1 MILKNIEKLAVDAN
15 PLLSAIIGGQ
25 TRTVFL
31 NTPKTTFYTTLFN
44 YKEVEKYIPILST
57 KRKIPIEDLY
67 FVFSMLPLS
76 VCDEDFYKNKIKQ
89 AKRMIEKRDP
99 ADVHPALQKARGVNL
114 IPESWCGVHLF
125 ALGLKLGCPVW
136 SNDKDFKGLGIEV
149 YSTLDLIR

>member
-25 TRTVFL
+25 ARTVFL
-31 NTPKTTFYTTLFN
+31 NAQKTTFYTTLFN

-67 FVFSMLPLS
+67 LAFSMLPLS

-99 ADVHPALQKARGVNL
+99 TDVHLLALA
-114 IPESWCGVHLF
+114 
-125 ALGLKLGCPVW
+125 LKLGCPVW
-136 SNDKDFKGLGIEV
+136 SNNKDFEGLELKV
-149 YSTLDLIR
+149 YRTQDLIR

>member
-1 MILKNIEKLAVDAN
+1 MMILKNIEKLAVDAN

-25 TRTVFL
+25 ARTVFL
-31 NTPKTTFYTTLFN
+31 NAQKTTFYTTLFN

-57 KRKIPIEDLY
+57 TRKTPIEDLY
-67 FVFSMLPLS
+67 FAFSMLPLS

-99 ADVHPALQKARGVNL
+99 ADVHLL
-114 IPESWCGVHLF
+114 

-136 SNDKDFKGLGIEV
+136 SNDKDFDGLGIKV
-149 YSTLDLIR
+149 YRTLDLIR